1 MSRSQFSFGQ
11 CGTHTC
17 THTPFPQTRAS
28 VLQLCHV
35 FRLPGSTAFFLHT
48 LVLRLIRMP
57 GQLSWVTVCAIRNC
71 AHRIISA
78 TSFLPQGWGESGTSC
93 APLSPLLRQTPQ
105 FYWRKCFLLT
115 TILSFNLYPLSFFL
129 VFLNLEENLS
139 LISLS
144 PFVTS
149 VSPQYNPDPNGGAEE
164 GYGKPFERN
173 RSA

>member
-1 MSRSQFSFGQ
+1 MHSHTLPSNQSICLAVVSCVQTSRVYCLLPPHSRLEANQDARAVVLGD
-11 CGTHTC
+11 CLCNKELC
-17 THTPFPQTRAS
+17 TPHH
-28 VLQLCHV
+28 LCH
-35 FRLPGSTAFFLHT
+35 FL
-48 LVLRLIRMP
+48 
-57 GQLSWVTVCAIRNC
+57 S
-71 AHRIISA
+71 S
-78 TSFLPQGWGESGTSC
+78 SQGWGESGTSC